1 MELHERIAFVRKAAG
16 LTQEQLGEKLGVTR
30 QAVSKWESA
39 QATPDALTIA
49 RLCTELKVSADFVLL
64 GKEPDGASVPAI
76 PATITCPCCGK
87 EAPQSSPKCQ
97 VCGYDFYP
105 SPPDDEQRYALILLG
120 CSDTY
125 NAPSILMRFT
135 DWDKERCDEVL
146 KTLGTYVGS
155 FSDGGRSQ
163 ATLRRGLSRS
173 AALHIAAHL
182 RVCCGIRIVE
192 DPCIP
197 GTQEPALSDEEL
209 QTLASAIPTP
219 EPIETKGS
227 GIGFWGIVAAV
238 VVGLVIA
245 SFL

>member
-87 EAPQSSPKCQ
+87 DAPQSSPKCQ

-105 SPPDDEQRYALILLG
+105 SPPDDEQRYAVLLLSCG
-120 CSDTY
+120 DY
-125 NAPSILMRFT
+125 NTAIPMLMRFT
-135 DWDKERCDEVL
+135 DWDGEQCRQHLDSF
-146 KTLGTYVGS
+146 LGLTDV
-155 FSDGGRSQ
+155 RVSQ
-163 ATLRRGLSRS
+163 ILLRRGLTRS
-173 AALHIAAHL
+173 AALHISSNL
-182 RVCCGIRIVE
+182 ETCGTTRIVADE
-192 DPCIP
+192 RIP
-197 GTQEPALSDEEL
+197 GTDTPALSDEEL
-209 QTLASAIPTP
+209 LTLQSAISVPKP
-219 EPIETKGS
+219 ADEKE